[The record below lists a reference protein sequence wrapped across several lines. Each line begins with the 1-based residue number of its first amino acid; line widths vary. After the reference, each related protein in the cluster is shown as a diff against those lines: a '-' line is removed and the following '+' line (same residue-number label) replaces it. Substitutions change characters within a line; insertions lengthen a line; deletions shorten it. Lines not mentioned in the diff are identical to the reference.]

1 MMYCSFGGSEIC
13 VWKKSVLECNPE
25 RAGQPD
31 PMRRTVKMQQQRR
44 LEHWLLS
51 RHRLAEVAEKPP
63 QTLAAAPEVFFFGCR
78 GRVML
83 FSRHCRCSYSIA
95 SIR

>member
-51 RHRLAEVAEKPP
+51 RHRLAEVAN
-63 QTLAAAPEVFFFGCR
+63 FG
-78 GRVML
+78 GSAGGLL
-83 FSRHCRCSYSIA
+83 FRMSRESDVV
-95 SIR
+95 